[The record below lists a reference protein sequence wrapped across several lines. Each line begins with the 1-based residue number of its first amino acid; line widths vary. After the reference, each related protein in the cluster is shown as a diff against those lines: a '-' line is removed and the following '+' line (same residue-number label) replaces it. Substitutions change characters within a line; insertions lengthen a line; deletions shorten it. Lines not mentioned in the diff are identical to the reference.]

1 MKCWTP
7 LQISKPASEVWPK
20 PQPSPFR
27 NFSSPIPKMKIQ
39 NSKFRIHHLLS
50 PIRLSCLSAIFLI
63 FFTACSTTRPRVYV
77 PYSSAYTEPMVES
90 RGLVAMS
97 DQEARK
103 QRAGTTKTRQTAS
116 SQVISKNGQIKKQT
130 SVEEVVIETQ
140 VTTVID
146 AIPVPTADH
155 DVR

>member
-1 MKCWTP
+1 
-7 LQISKPASEVWPK
+7 
-20 PQPSPFR
+20 
-27 NFSSPIPKMKIQ
+27 
-39 NSKFRIHHLLS
+39 
-50 PIRLSCLSAIFLI
+50 
-63 FFTACSTTRPRVYV
+63 
-77 PYSSAYTEPMVES
+77 MVES

-146 AIPVPTADH
+146 AIPVPTSDQ